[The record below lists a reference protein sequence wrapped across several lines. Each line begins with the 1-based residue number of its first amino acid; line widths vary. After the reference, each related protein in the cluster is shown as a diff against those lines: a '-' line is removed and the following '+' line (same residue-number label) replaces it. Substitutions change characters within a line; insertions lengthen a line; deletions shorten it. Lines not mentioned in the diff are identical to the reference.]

1 MAWLTD
7 ILVDSGNGLLS
18 TDLMFSYIKEV
29 YGHVAREQTS
39 RACNLF
45 CPISYLFLGINVYS
59 DLTLIN
65 RSPHP
70 TATSTRRE
78 MSRNVEKCRVLP
90 ILSKSLLQPHHQRLR
105 RRKRSR
111 NVEKCREMSRNVEK
125 CRVLSNFVEFCRS
138 RC

>member
-78 MSRNVEKCRVLP
+78 MSRNVEKCRVLS
-90 ILSKSLLQPHHQRLR
+90 IFFRIFSKSLLGGPI
-105 RRKRSR
+105 
-111 NVEKCREMSRNVEK
+111 NVELHQILRHFKTFYVIVRHFM
-125 CRVLSNFVEFCRS
+125 
-138 RC
+138 